1 MSFTARGFAES
12 WMPGAEPGE
21 GLQRA
26 WLLGRCGIVRIT
38 GAEVLRVSGTVAVAA
53 LAVLEAS
60 GTLLGPILAN
70 RARSTAEFVVA
81 AGTGATWPA
90 LPGANC
96 VEDAVMRCPAPEFTA
111 ASRRHAGGRTCIC
124 APGPGRPATTDSD
137 VLCEAVTTPLVTLE
151 SPWLAFARATC
162 SGGARLT

>member
-1 MSFTARGFAES
+1 MPAHGRAES

-26 WLLGRCGIVRIT
+26 WRLGRCGTVRIT
-38 GAEVLRVSGTVAVAA
+38 GAEVLRVCGTVAVAT

-60 GTLLGPILAN
+60 GTPLGPILTN
-70 RARSTAEFVVA
+70 RARFTAEIVVA

-90 LPGANC
+90 LPGTSC

-111 ASRRHAGGRTCIC
+111 ASRRHTGGRTWIC
-124 APGPGRPATTDSD
+124 APGPEKPATTDSD
-137 VLCEAVTTPLVTLE
+137 VLCEAITTALVTLA
-151 SPWLAFARATC
+151 SPWLAPARATC
-162 SGGARLT
+162 SGGTRLT